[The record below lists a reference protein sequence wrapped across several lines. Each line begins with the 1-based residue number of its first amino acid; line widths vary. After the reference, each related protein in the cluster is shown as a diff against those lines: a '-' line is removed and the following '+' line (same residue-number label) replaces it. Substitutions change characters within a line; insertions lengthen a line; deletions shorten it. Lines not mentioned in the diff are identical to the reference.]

1 MSGLTANLRIHCSQI
16 VNARHL
22 TIRNLPADL
31 ATALEHER
39 RRRGVSLN
47 QTVID
52 LLQLSL
58 GVHEPRRN
66 GLARLAGT
74 WSEAEHRKFLERIE
88 SLNEIDSEMW
98 K

>member
-1 MSGLTANLRIHCSQI
+1 M
-16 VNARHL
+16 NAKHL
-22 TIRNLPADL
+22 TIRNLPCDL
-31 ATALEHER
+31 SAALESEK

-52 LLQLSL
+52 LLQIGL
-58 GVHEPRRN
+58 GVHGPRRN

-74 WSEAEHRKFLERIE
+74 WSEAEHREFLKQVEC
-88 SLNEIDSEMW
+88 LNEIDSEMW